1 MADYEDILY
10 DNHPFPMTHPDHLG
24 TLGALFGMNPAPAHR
39 CRVLELGCGLGGNLV
54 PLAALFPESE
64 FVGIDLSQAQI
75 AAAAADARSMGL
87 KNLTFR
93 ALDIMDLTPE
103 WGTFDYIICHGVF
116 SWVPPEVQDR
126 ILAICR
132 VHLAPQGIGYI
143 SYNTYPG
150 WHIRGMIREMLR
162 RHVSGSDP
170 RKRIEQARA
179 LLSTMVDLLPAE
191 RSQPAAW
198 LKGEVKTIAD
208 LSDAYVLYEHLV
220 EVNTPLWF
228 DEFVQRSRDAGLQ
241 YVADAEFHSM
251 FSDRLGGDAAEKIGK
266 LADGLV
272 QTEQYLD
279 YMQVR
284 FFRRSLICRREVR
297 LDRKLGHE
305 RMAGRWISS
314 RLKLLDTD
322 KFKTPEGMVFDTE
335 EPLLKAALKVLTQH
349 PQGLKFETLCHYAAL
364 VIGEPPSAEHHETL
378 GGPLLELY
386 ANAALR
392 IGTWP
397 RPWVGTPPDDRPVA
411 PGFARHQATQAAQC
425 TNLKHQAL
433 GLDAVDR
440 ALIARM
446 DGRSKAELAAV
457 ILEDLEAGRYNV
469 SVDDEPLRDPEL
481 IGELIDK
488 KLERLAQRALVLD
501 PAQVPRYGAL
511 PGEAAAKPTPDP
523 TPAG

>member
-24 TLGALFGMNPAPAHR
+24 TLGSLFGMQPAPIER

-54 PLAALFPESE
+54 PLAALFPDST

-75 AAAAADARSMGL
+75 AAAQADARSMGL
-87 KNLTFR
+87 SNLTFR

-116 SWVPPEVQDR
+116 SWVPTAVQDR

-132 VHLAPQGIGYI
+132 VHLAPQGLAYI

-150 WHIRGMIREMLR
+150 WHIRGMIRQMLR
-162 RHVSGSDP
+162 RHATASEP
-170 RKRIEQARA
+170 RARIEQARA
-179 LLSTMVDLLPAE
+179 LLATMVDLLPAE
-191 RSQPAAW
+191 RQQAAAW
-198 LKGEVKTIAD
+198 LKGEVSTIAD

-228 DEFVQRSRDAGLQ
+228 DEFVGRSKEAGLQ

-251 FSDRLGGDAAEKIGK
+251 FSDRLGPDAGDKIGR
-266 LADGLV
+266 LAEGLV

-284 FFRRSLICRREVR
+284 FFRRSIICRREVR
-297 LDRKLGHE
+297 LDRKLGHG
-305 RMAGRWISS
+305 RMAGRWVQS
-314 RLKLLDTD
+314 RLKLLDSD
-322 KFKTPEGMVFDTE
+322 KFKTPEGMVFDTQE
-335 EPLLKAALKVLTQH
+335 ALLKAALKVLDQH
-349 PQGLKFETLCHYAAL
+349 PQGLKFEKLCHYAAL
-364 VIGEPPSAEHHETL
+364 VIGEDPTPEHHEAL

-397 RPWVGTPPDDRPVA
+397 RPWISPPPDDHPVA
-411 PGFARHQATQAAQC
+411 PGFARHQATQAAEC
-425 TNLKHQAL
+425 TNLQHQAL
-433 GLDAVDR
+433 GLDALDR
-440 ALIARM
+440 ALVARM
-446 DGRSKAELAAV
+446 DGRTRAELAAV
-457 ILEDLEAGRYNV
+457 VLEDLEAGRYNV
-469 SVDDEPLRDPEL
+469 SVDDEPLRDSEL
-481 IGELIDK
+481 IAELIDK
-488 KLERLAQRALVLD
+488 KLTRLAARALVLD
-501 PAQVPRYGAL
+501 PARVQRYGRL
-511 PGEAAAKPTPDP
+511 PGSDGAA
-523 TPAG
+523 GG